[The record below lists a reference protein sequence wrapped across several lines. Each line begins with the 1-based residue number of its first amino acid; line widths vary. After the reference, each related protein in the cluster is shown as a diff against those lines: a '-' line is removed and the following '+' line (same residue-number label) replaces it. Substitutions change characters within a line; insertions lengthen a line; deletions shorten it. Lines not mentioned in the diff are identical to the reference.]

1 MMIKI
6 TNLELTLEEEKSDL
20 KGKAAKLLRIP
31 ESEILSLE
39 IQKESIDARKEP
51 LKFVHTVHLTVKD
64 EELALRKNRSPKVS
78 HYAET
83 IREPLTK
90 GNMLLK
96 HRPVVVG
103 LGPAGLFAAL
113 KLAEEGYCPLVLERG
128 APMKERD
135 EKVDFF
141 MKTGILDVKTNI
153 QFGEGGAGA
162 YSDGKLTT
170 RIKDPR
176 IHEVIDMLLSAGAPE
191 EIAYLSKPHVGT
203 DLLKEVV
210 VKIRERIKE
219 QGGEVRFYSQM
230 ENLKI
235 KDGALKEIT
244 VNGEP
249 FETEVMILAL
259 GHSAR
264 DTYETLFSKGITM
277 EAKSMAVGVRIENL
291 QWRISESQY
300 GPSFL
305 HPKLRPAEYTLAAK
319 TRDGRGVY
327 SFCMC
332 PGGLVVPAAS
342 EEGHLVVNG
351 MSYHARDKENANSA
365 LVVSVTPDDY
375 GSHPL
380 AGIAFQ
386 RNLEKKAFQLGGG
399 SYHAPVQKVEDFL
412 EGKLTET
419 FGEVQPSY
427 EPGVKSVFLKEL
439 FPSYI
444 TEGLEDGLLQFEKK
458 IEGFT
463 KHGALLTGV
472 ETRTS
477 APVRILRGDT
487 LESPSAEG
495 LYPCG
500 EGAGYA
506 GGIVSSAVDGIK
518 VAEAVIRKYK
528 PMK

>member
-1 MMIKI
+1 MIKI
-6 TNLELTLEEEKSDL
+6 TNLELTLDEDKKEL

-31 ESEILSLE
+31 ASEILTLE

-51 LKFVHTVHLTVKD
+51 LKFVHTVLISVRN
-64 EELALRKNRSPKVS
+64 EEAVLKRNKSTKVS
-78 HYAET
+78 YYAET
-83 IREPLTK
+83 QREPLLK
-90 GNMLLK
+90 GEKPLK
-96 HRPVVVG
+96 SRPVVVG

-128 APMKERD
+128 ASMKERD

-176 IHEVIDMLLSAGAPE
+176 IHEVLEKLLQAGAPE

-203 DLLKEVV
+203 DLLKDVV
-210 VKIRERIKE
+210 VKIRERIKAL
-219 QGGEVRFYSQM
+219 GGEVRFLSTV
-230 ENLKI
+230 EDFTV
-235 KDGALKEIT
+235 KDGVLREIT
-244 VNGEP
+244 VNGESMAV
-249 FETEVMILAL
+249 EVLVLAL

-264 DTYETLFSKGITM
+264 DTYETLFKRGVSM

-300 GPSFL
+300 GPSFR

-351 MSYHARDKENANSA
+351 MSYHTRDKENANSA
-365 LVVSVTPDDY
+365 LVVSVTPKDY
-375 GSHPL
+375 GPHPL
-380 AGIAFQ
+380 DGIVFQ
-386 RNLEKKAFQLGGG
+386 RKLERKAYELGGG
-399 SYHAPVQKVEDFL
+399 GYHAPVQKAEDFL
-412 EGKLTET
+412 KGQLTES
-419 FGEVQPSY
+419 FAEVQPSY
-427 EPGVKSVFLKEL
+427 KPGVKSVLLSEL

-444 TEGLEDGLLQFEKK
+444 REGLEDGLLQFEMK
-458 IEGFT
+458 IKGFT
-463 KHGALLTGV
+463 QYGALLTGV

-477 APVRILRGDT
+477 APVRILRKESM
-487 LESPSAEG
+487 ESPSAEG

-518 VAEAVIRKYK
+518 VAEAVISKYK

>member
-1 MMIKI
+1 MIKI
-6 TNLELTLEEEKSDL
+6 TNLELTLEEEKSAL
-20 KGKAAKLLRIP
+20 REKAAKLLRIP
-31 ESEILSLE
+31 VEEVESLQ

-51 LKFVHTVHLTVKD
+51 LKFVHTVLVSVKKEETV
-64 EELALRKNRSPKVS
+64 LRKVKNPKVS
-78 HYAET
+78 FYAEVR
-83 IREPLTK
+83 REPLEK
-90 GNMLLK
+90 GSELLR

-113 KLAEEGYCPLVLERG
+113 KLAEEGYQPLVLERG
-128 APMKERD
+128 ASMKERD

-141 MKTGILDVKTNI
+141 MKTGILDTKTNI

-176 IHEVIDMLLSAGAPE
+176 IHEVLAKLMEAGAPE
-191 EIAYLSKPHVGT
+191 EIAYLAKPHVGT
-203 DLLKEVV
+203 DLLKGVV
-210 VKIRERIKE
+210 VKIRERILAL
-219 QGGEVRFYSQM
+219 GGEVRFLSQV
-230 ENLKI
+230 EDLKV
-235 KDGALKEIT
+235 KDGKLQEIT
-244 VNGEP
+244 ANGET
-249 FETEVMILAL
+249 FEAQVMILAL

-264 DTYETLFSKGITM
+264 DTYEMLHKREIQL

-300 GPSFL
+300 GPSYE

-365 LVVSVTPDDY
+365 LVVSVTPSDY
-375 GSHPL
+375 GPHPL
-380 AGIAFQ
+380 DGIAFQ
-386 RNLEKKAFQLGGG
+386 RSLERKAFLSGGG
-399 SYHAPVQKVEDFL
+399 NYYAPVQKAEDFL
-412 EGKLTET
+412 SGRMTES
-419 FGEVQPSY
+419 FGEVTPSY
-427 EPGVKSVFLKEL
+427 EPGVRSLQLRDL

-444 TEGLEDGLLQFEKK
+444 SDGLEDGLLQFEKK
-458 IEGFT
+458 IKGFT
-463 KHGALLTGV
+463 GHGALLTGV

-477 APVRILRGDT
+477 APVRILRGET

-506 GGIVSSAVDGIK
+506 GGIVSSAVDGLK

-528 PMK
+528 PMG